1 LSKFRV
7 AAAEDFRSSL
17 SGRLKLGGAAAA
29 PVLSGSLEVRNS
41 DFYLQAKNLQ
51 QSAEAVELSPEDLVT
66 LDRRFG
72 YSVAGRA
79 AEKRKPLAPWS
90 IDLKVQ
96 LAENNWLRRRSD
108 PVMAVELGG
117 KLDVRKA
124 PGEDI
129 NVFGEIQPL
138 PGRSFVQVMGRRF
151 DLREG
156 AVNLSGPLAQT
167 AVALKAEYRASS
179 PSGTQPVV
187 ITTAVQSDSGKLTV
201 TLSSIP
207 VMRAEDIM
215 SYLTTGRPA
224 STDPTLASDEQGALS
239 TSASLAVGA
248 ALGTVAGTA
257 GQKLGFDVVQVL
269 QDREGGQTLVA
280 GKYVSPPL
288 YLGFRQPIVP
298 ATDPGRSDTETDVV
312 EFEVE
317 YAALRQLL
325 LNLQGG
331 GSEFRIFLRLR
342 R

>member
-1 LSKFRV
+1 
-7 AAAEDFRSSL
+7 
-17 SGRLKLGGAAAA
+17 
-29 PVLSGSLEVRNS
+29 
-41 DFYLQAKNLQ
+41 
-51 QSAEAVELSPEDLVT
+51 
-66 LDRRFG
+66 
-72 YSVAGRA
+72 
-79 AEKRKPLAPWS
+79 
-90 IDLKVQ
+90 LKVK

-124 PGEDI
+124 PAGDI

-151 DLREG
+151 ELREG
-156 AVNLSGPLAQT
+156 AVNLSGPLEQT
-167 AVALKAEYRASS
+167 AVALKAEYRATS

-187 ITTAVQSDSGKLTV
+187 ITTAVQSDSGKLRV

-207 VMRAEDIM
+207 VMRSDDIM

-248 ALGTVAGTA
+248 ALGTVAGSA
-257 GQKLGFDVVQVL
+257 GQKLGLDVVQVL

-298 ATDPGRSDTETDVV
+298 PTDPGSTENQPDVV

-331 GSEFRIFLRLR
+331 GSEIRIFLRLR